1 MAKHNMTKTTTVAT
15 LIDEEERAHTG
26 RGDSADEKGECF
38 LTPKEAAAYLR
49 VSRSYLDKLRCYGGG
64 PKFLRFGKR
73 KILYR
78 RKSDLDFWAA
88 QHRFGSTSEY
98 ASDRISPQDDSELPA
113 NTKQQRATKALGY
126 NSS

>member
-15 LIDEEERAHTG
+15 LIDGEERAHTG
-26 RGDSADEKGECF
+26 RGDSADEQGERF

-49 VSRSYLDKLRCYGGG
+49 VSKSYLDKLRVYGGG

-78 RKSDLDFWAA
+78 RKSDLDLWVN
-88 QHRFGSTSEY
+88 HRRFGSTSEY
-98 ASDRISPQDDSELPA
+98 PGDLVPSPDETEYMS
-113 NTKQQRATKALGY
+113 
-126 NSS
+126 NSKK